1 MIQRAI
7 IASLSKLADDGRD
20 MVGSMT
26 LLHYGDQKSSAEIL
40 IAITE
45 TVPTRAE
52 DKVLQAPSHC
62 CSPQG
67 A

>member
-1 MIQRAI
+1 
-7 IASLSKLADDGRD
+7 

-26 LLHYGDQKSSAEIL
+26 LLHYGDQKSSVEIL
-40 IAITE
+40 IGLTE

-52 DKVLQAPSHC
+52 DQVLQALQAPSHC
-62 CSPQG
+62 YSPQG